1 MIYNFLTPRFRFLF
15 DLLHGEELEMIIL
28 RDQESIRF
36 FTDFKSS
43 NSFLVVLRKHIY
55 VVTDP
60 RYAGDLWA
68 TDHRLVRKIVRD
80 PLALV
85 LQQLE
90 RLRGAYGYDSSFPPV
105 TKEKIHRI
113 NPLGH
118 DLTSRIENFI
128 SVADKETIKRFS
140 KAAAVTEKIEKQLPR
155 LMKAGIKEYKLRAEI
170 SYLIHSA
177 GCEEAFTPI
186 VSFGENT
193 ARIHTEPT
201 NKKLKAEMPVLIDFG
216 VKYEGVSTDITR
228 SFWFGETPVADYQNV
243 RKAVKKALKVAESEI
258 ANSVEC
264 SKPGVSALNTL
275 TALHPEPS
283 ECLPHAL
290 GHGLGYKVHQFPRI
304 SGNSEHVFQ
313 TGQIITLEPGI
324 YIPDKFGVRIEH
336 DYLVTEKGVTK
347 LI

>member
-1 MIYNFLTPRFRFLF
+1 MIHNFLTPRFHFLF

-28 RDQESIRF
+28 SDQDSIRF

-43 NSFLVVLRKHIY
+43 NAFLVVFRKHIY

-68 TDHRLVRKIVRD
+68 SDHRLVRKIVKD

-85 LQQLE
+85 IQQLE
-90 RLRGAYGYDSSFPPV
+90 RIGGAFGHDSSFPPGAREQ
-105 TKEKIHRI
+105 TRHIITSGR
-113 NPLGH
+113 
-118 DLTSRIENFI
+118 DLTSRIESFI
-128 SVADKETIKRFS
+128 SVADKETLKRFS
-140 KAAAVTEKIEKQLPR
+140 KAASLTEKIEKKLPQF
-155 LMKAGIKEYKLRAEI
+155 LKEGIKEFKLRAEI

-201 NKKLKAEMPVLIDFG
+201 NKKLKAEMPILIDFG
-216 VKYEGVSTDITR
+216 VRYQGVSTDITR
-228 SFWFGETPVADYQNV
+228 SFWFGDSPDTEYQNV
-243 RKAVKKALKVAESEI
+243 RKAVKKALKVAENEI
-258 ANSVEC
+258 ANLVEC
-264 SKPGVSALNTL
+264 SKPGESALHTL
-275 TALHPEPS
+275 VALHAEPS

-304 SGNSEHVFQ
+304 SGNSGHTFQ

-324 YIPDKFGVRIEH
+324 YVPDKFGVRIEH

>member
-1 MIYNFLTPRFRFLF
+1 MIHNFLTPRFRFLF

-28 RDQESIRF
+28 RDQDSIRF

-68 TDHRLVRKIVRD
+68 TDHRLVRKIVKD
-80 PLALV
+80 PLSLV

-90 RLRGAYGYDSSFPPV
+90 RLRGACGYDSSFLPGAR
-105 TKEKIHRI
+105 ENIHQI
-113 NPLGH
+113 NLSGH
-118 DLTSRIENFI
+118 DLTSKIENFI
-128 SVADKETIKRFS
+128 SIADKETMKRFS
-140 KAAAVTEKIEKQLPR
+140 KAASVTEKIEKQIPR
-155 LMKAGIKEYKLRAEI
+155 LMKEGIREFKLRAEI
-170 SYLIHSA
+170 SYLIHSS
-177 GCEEAFTPI
+177 GCEEAFAPI
-186 VSFGENT
+186 VGFGENT

-201 NKKLKAEMPVLIDFG
+201 NKKLKSEMPVLIDFG
-216 VKYEGVSTDITR
+216 VRYKGVSTDITR
-228 SFWFGETPVADYQNV
+228 SFWFGNSPDSEYQNV
-243 RKAVKKALKVAESEI
+243 RKAVKKALKAAESKI
-258 ANSVEC
+258 ANLADC
-264 SKPGVSALNTL
+264 SKPGESALNTL
-275 TALHPEPS
+275 LTLHSEPS

-290 GHGLGYKVHQFPRI
+290 GHGLGYKVHQFPKI
-304 SGNSEHVFQ
+304 SGNSVHVFQ

-324 YIPDKFGVRIEH
+324 YIPDKFGIRIEH